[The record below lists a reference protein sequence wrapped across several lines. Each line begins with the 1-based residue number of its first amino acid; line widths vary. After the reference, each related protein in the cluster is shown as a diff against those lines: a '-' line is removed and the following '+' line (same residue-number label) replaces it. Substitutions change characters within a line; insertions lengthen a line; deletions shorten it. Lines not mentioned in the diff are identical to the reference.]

1 MAKSVLGRGMGAL
14 LEIDEV
20 ATSGSSSVGEIEI
33 EKIERN
39 PHQPRTHFDEEALE
53 ELAASIKAV
62 GVIQPITVR
71 KMENGCYQIIA
82 GERRFRA
89 SKKAGLL
96 KIPAYIKTAEDENVM
111 KMALVENIQ
120 REDLNAIEEALGYQR
135 LVDEYSLTQVQL
147 SDLVGKK
154 RATVANYLRLLKLP
168 AEIQL
173 GITGHKIDMGHAR
186 ALINV
191 EDPTLQLDIYKQ
203 ILAQDLTVRKVE
215 ELVRK
220 LNDKNTDAEGSVM
233 DGENT
238 EAKNDEALAE
248 YESLKTKLSSIF
260 QTKVEFTRNNKG
272 KGKIVIPFSSDKE
285 LDLLIN
291 MLDEKQQTS
300 H

>member
-20 ATSGSSSVGEIEI
+20 TTSGSSSVGEIEI

-71 KMENGCYQIIA
+71 KMENGYYQIIA

-89 SKKAGLL
+89 SKKAGLV

-135 LVDEYSLTQVQL
+135 LVDEYKLTQVQL

-173 GITGHKIDMGHAR
+173 GITSHKIDMGHAR

-191 EDPTLQLDIYKQ
+191 EDPALQLDIYKQ

-220 LNDKNTDAEGSVM
+220 LNDKDASTEDDVLVGESTDEH
-233 DGENT
+233 
-238 EAKNDEALAE
+238 DEALAE

-285 LDLLIN
+285 LNLLIN